1 MEKPVDLSRFQQKF
15 QKAVFDEPT
24 KSFVVPPEQ
33 LVDVMKF
40 LRDDSEYRF
49 DYCSNVAG
57 VDYLDKVEKT
67 KDVAGNETSKTIPNT
82 GYLEAVYH
90 LYSVEKKHGPVALR
104 CQTKGRTNVVLP
116 SITPVFRSAEFQ
128 EREIFDLY
136 GIRFEGHPDL
146 RRILMW
152 DEFKD
157 FPMRKDY
164 VEPDDFEWEPTPHDD
179 VLERAKEHNR

>member
-1 MEKPVDLSRFQQKF
+1 MSAPLDLTKFRQKF
-15 QKAVFDEPT
+15 PKAVFDEPT
-24 KSFVVPPEQ
+24 KSFVVPADQ
-33 LVDVMKF
+33 LVEVMRF
-40 LRDDSEYRF
+40 LRDDSELKL

-57 VDYLDKVEKT
+57 VDWLDRVEKS
-67 KDVAGNETSKTIPNT
+67 KDAAGTETSKTIPNT
-82 GYLEAVYH
+82 GYLEVVYH
-90 LYSVEKKHGPVALR
+90 LYSVSKKHGPVALR
-104 CQTKGRTNVVLP
+104 CRTKGRTNAVLP

-136 GIRFEGHPDL
+136 GIRFEGHPDM

-164 VEPDDFEWEPTPHDD
+164 VEPDDFEWEPTAHDD
-179 VLERAKEHNR
+179 VLERAKEHYK